1 MYNLVSITPVPV
13 YILVC
18 TSTQNTCLVQV
29 SPTPQHVHVHTRKH
43 AWNNGVAATVHE
55 ADADARCS
63 TRLLRS
69 TQATTFSTPNA
80 RTSLYPLPETPIPL
94 NPPSHLP
101 KPQNSSWTEGKRSF
115 TVPTL
120 MSIQSAQLW
129 RNSAQLHN
137 GPLLSCKEI
146 RGKAAVQQSLSRR
159 ARRRLIPKMHKVAI
173 HCGEKQ
179 SVNAE
184 QPTPTA
190 AHHTIT

>member
-1 MYNLVSITPVPV
+1 V

-18 TSTQNTCLVQV
+18 TGILNTCLVRV
-29 SPTPQHVHVHTRKH
+29 PPTPQHVHVHARKH
-43 AWNNGVAATVHE
+43 AWINAAQE
-55 ADADARCS
+55 ADADARRS
-63 TRLLRS
+63 ARLLRS
-69 TQATTFSTPNA
+69 TQATTFSTSNA

-94 NPPSHLP
+94 NLPSHLP

-129 RNSAQLHN
+129 RSSAQLHN
-137 GPLLSCKEI
+137 GPLLSCKKI
-146 RGKAAVQQSLSRR
+146 RGKAAVQQSPNRR
-159 ARRRLIPKMHKVAI
+159 AHRRPSPMMHNVAI
-173 HCGEKQ
+173 HRGEKQ